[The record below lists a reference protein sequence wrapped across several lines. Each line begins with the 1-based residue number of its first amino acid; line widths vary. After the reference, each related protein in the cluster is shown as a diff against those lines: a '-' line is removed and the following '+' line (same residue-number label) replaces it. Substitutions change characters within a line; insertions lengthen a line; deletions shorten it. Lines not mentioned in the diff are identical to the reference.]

1 MNDMRSTINSE
12 ATANPFG
19 ANSFIEKKGS
29 DCGRYWYKDI
39 REITTLKDL
48 LAGSVEKHS
57 ERPALGKR
65 KTWWRIHPRIL

>member
-12 ATANPFG
+12 AIANPFG

-48 LAGSVEKHS
+48 LDGSVEKHS
-57 ERPALGKR
+57 ERPAFCFF
-65 KTWWRIHPRIL
+65 